1 MDGNKRN
8 AYDDMSP
15 GAFGKDFSDKKFIFM
30 KRLVSIV
37 IFLFIAASIAGIVFL
52 LANPEKSASP
62 QTAASKNE
70 SSSSEKLD
78 AWLLPEEAILPD
90 TDILLDAEAESVIAG
105 LLSEEQQAA
114 ATLASET
121 AAAGF
126 VERPAREAAAAETSP
141 AESAAAPVD
150 GETESP
156 EVSEESAEASIAAE
170 NRDSAESDSD
180 IVVYRDYT
188 VKQGDTL
195 NQIASR
201 FEVQPRTLIS
211 VNEIRDVNQIFTGM
225 TLKIPDRDGLIYTVK
240 SGDSLS
246 LIAYSFGMGYI
257 PLAEV
262 NGLTSDLIRP
272 GDKLFVPGRLI
283 SEETYRMVMKTLFI
297 KPSEG
302 QIQVHF
308 GDEGEDLI
316 TGELFVSKGISILA
330 TTGTPVL
337 AAMEG
342 IITTVITNLA
352 TGPGKHVLIEHE
364 NGYQTLYAHLDAVA
378 EGITPG
384 SRIPQGAP
392 IGTIGRTG
400 SVIESQLYF
409 ELRKDS
415 IPVDPEQYF

>member
-15 GAFGKDFSDKKFIFM
+15 GAFGKDYSDKKFIFM

-52 LANPEKSASP
+52 LADPEKSVSS
-62 QTAASKNE
+62 QAAGLKTE
-70 SSSSEKLD
+70 LSSSENLD
-78 AWLLPEEAILPD
+78 TGLLSGKAVLPEA
-90 TDILLDAEAESVIAG
+90 DILLDSEAEAVVGEH
-105 LLSEEQQAA
+105 LNDEQK
-114 ATLASET
+114 
-121 AAAGF
+121 
-126 VERPAREAAAAETSP
+126 AAAALASDKADTGP
-141 AESAAAPVD
+141 AGAPEQSSAADTFQAEPAAVPEDGAPEAPALP
-150 GETESP
+150 G
-156 EVSEESAEASIAAE
+156 ESAETSTDAE
-170 NRDSAESDSD
+170 NRDEAAADSD
-180 IVVYRDYT
+180 TVVYRDYT

-201 FEVQPRTLIS
+201 FEIQPRTLIS
-211 VNEIRDVNQIFTGM
+211 VNEIRDVNQISTGIR
-225 TLKIPDRDGLIYTVK
+225 LKIPDRDGLIYTVK

-283 SEETYRMVMKTLFI
+283 SEEDYRRVMKTLFI

-302 QIQVHF
+302 LIQVHY
-308 GDEGEDLI
+308 GDEKEDLI
-316 TGELFVSKGISILA
+316 TGELFVSKGISIISS
-330 TTGTPVL
+330 TGTPVI

-342 IITTVITNLA
+342 VISTVITNLA
-352 TGPGKHVLIEHE
+352 TGLGKHVLIEHE
-364 NGYQTLYAHLDAVA
+364 NGYQTLYAHLDTVA
-378 EGITPG
+378 EGVIPG
-384 SRIPQGAP
+384 SRIPQGAA
-392 IGTIGRTG
+392 IGTLGRTG
-400 SVIESQLYF
+400 SVIEPQLYF

>member
-15 GAFGKDFSDKKFIFM
+15 GAFGKDYSDKKFIFM

-52 LANPEKSASP
+52 LADPEKSVSSQAP
-62 QTAASKNE
+62 GLKTE
-70 SSSSEKLD
+70 LSSSDNLD
-78 AWLLPEEAILPD
+78 TGLMSGKVVLPEAD
-90 TDILLDAEAESVIAG
+90 VLLDVEAEAVIEG
-105 LLSEEQQAA
+105 HLSDEQKAA
-114 ATLASET
+114 AAIASE
-121 AAAGF
+121 AADADSTD
-126 VERPAREAAAAETSP
+126 VPEQEAAADTSP
-141 AESAAAPVD
+141 AEVPVNGAADSPALPV
-150 GETESP
+150 
-156 EVSEESAEASIAAE
+156 ESAESSTDAE
-170 NRDSAESDSD
+170 NRDGAEADSD
-180 IVVYRDYT
+180 TVVYRDYT

-201 FEVQPRTLIS
+201 FGIQPRTLIS
-211 VNEIRDVNQIFTGM
+211 VNGIRDVNQISTGM
-225 TLKIPDRDGLIYTVK
+225 RLKIPDRDGLIYTVK

-283 SEETYRMVMKTLFI
+283 SEEDYRMVMKTLFI

-302 QIQVHF
+302 QIQVHY
-308 GDEGEDLI
+308 GDEKEDLI
-316 TGELFVSKGISILA
+316 TGELFVSKGISIISS
-330 TTGTPVL
+330 TGTPVL

-342 IITTVITNLA
+342 VITTVITNLA
-352 TGPGKHVLIEHE
+352 TGLGKHVLIEHE
-364 NGYQTLYAHLDAVA
+364 NGYQTLYAHLDTVS

-384 SRIPQGAP
+384 SRIPQGAA
-392 IGTIGRTG
+392 IGTLGRTG
-400 SVIESQLYF
+400 SVIEPQLYF